1 MILGG
6 EHTSLVI
13 PVLHGRNYFHTF
25 SAVALFL
32 IIDFNG
38 FLLKAD
44 LSVVM
49 SHTCH
54 LLLSHDG
61 LLLIFQLYLGLKYLQ
76 PFTGHNLLLSQ

>member
-1 MILGG
+1 MISGG

-13 PVLHGRNYFHTF
+13 PVLYGRSYFHIF

-32 IIDFNG
+32 IIGLNG

-49 SHTCH
+49 SHACH
-54 LLLSHDG
+54 LFLSHDG

-76 PFTGHNLLLSQ
+76 PFTGHNFLLSQ